1 MRVGEQLPVFGRPSR
16 RHSDFL
22 ERGRRFPGVAPPR
35 PMRQRRVR
43 RSRLAPRRGVHA
55 VRRQQRAQA
64 RPFHIGR
71 DARRH
76 PFIIARRRI
85 RAAGGAA
92 VGMRVARARRLSARP
107 RVRRDM
113 LPNLADRPLV
123 QREVDELSFA
133 REPPVAQRYR
143 NRRHPV
149 QRRHQVGEGE
159 RGRSRRT
166 ARVAHHARQ
175 AGHRLHRWTE
185 RRIVPIR
192 ARRAEPGH
200 RTHHNVGTRPSQVF
214 IGKPEV
220 SHDARSEILHDEI
233 GRRRQ
238 FQKNLAP
245 FFLV

>member
-16 RHSDFL
+16 RHADFL
-22 ERGRRFPGVAPPR
+22 ERGRRFPRVAPPR

-43 RSRLAPRRGVHA
+43 RSLIAPRRGVHA

-64 RPFHIGR
+64 RPLFIRR

-76 PFIIARRRI
+76 PLVIARRRI
-85 RAAGGAA
+85 RAAWGGA
-92 VGMRVARARRLSARP
+92 GMRVARARRLSARP
-107 RVRRDM
+107 RVRRDI
-113 LPNLADRPLV
+113 LPNLADGPLV
-123 QREVDELSFA
+123 QREVDELPFA
-133 REPPVAQRYR
+133 RQPPVAQRRR

-175 AGHRLHRWTE
+175 ARHRLHRRPE

-192 ARRAEPGH
+192 ARSAEPGH
-200 RTHHNVGTRPSQVF
+200 RTHYNVGTRPAQVF

-220 SHDARSEILHDEI
+220 SHDARAEILHDEI

-238 FQKNLAP
+238 LQKNLAP
-245 FFLV
+245 LFLV